1 MIRKSV
7 YSVVSTSLLVLVLSS
22 ITSCTLIPDS
32 EMAPPKPLVVPPAK
46 QKSAQDDEV
55 TQRRDEK
62 ENRFTSGPVANP
74 GNANVKAMENVA
86 LFPADESPEISLS
99 IDALPLPSFINEVFA
114 NELKLD
120 FQMAPDVANKED
132 LVTLRV
138 TDPRNRQE
146 IFELGRQVLASYG
159 VLIIQQG
166 DLLKFVLGG
175 GKNSPFEPPLIVT
188 GNALPSVPATHRPIF
203 LVRTLNV
210 VSANDAANM
219 LQTVFQGQ
227 SLKINQ
233 DGRRNA
239 VTLNGSPDLVQSA
252 ADVLTMLD
260 RPNMKGRY
268 SLRVDPLYTD
278 ADTLSRSMQATMSAQ
293 GYDVGGVTNNITLVP
308 IKELNALFAFAPDS
322 SSLSLVRQWAEQL
335 DKVAIRS
342 NHKDGFYWYKV
353 RNTSAAELASTL
365 NAAMNGGSSNSTLPN
380 NDATATSRQS
390 QSQTRTPGGAST
402 RAVGGQGGA
411 VVSGAFVV
419 DQARNMLLFRG
430 EADRW
435 QEMLPLIREL
445 DQAPTQVLVEVIV
458 AEITLTDE
466 FKFGMEW
473 ALKEVSAGGA
483 KGELKSVFGEDGVPG
498 SGVGGTGLVWSSLSN
513 SGMTRLALNAFASN
527 NNVSILQ
534 TPKILV
540 RSGQSASVSVGQQI
554 PLLVSQTVTDEQVD
568 GDTGTRQSVEYRD
581 TGISLTVIPTV
592 YSDGRIDLDIQQEVS
607 GASVDQSKVNLT
619 PIVSSRSIN
628 TSLSLR
634 DGGSVLLGG
643 LITKEQTKGNSRI
656 PVLGSLPVLGH
667 LFRTDSTSAGTTE
680 LMMLVVP
687 YLVREPEQAEA
698 LTKSFREQ
706 LHIPQ

>member
-1 MIRKSV
+1 MIRKFNRSLI
-7 YSVVSTSLLVLVLSS
+7 STGLLALMLSS
-22 ITSCTLIPDS
+22 ITSCTLIPES

-46 QKSAQDDEV
+46 TKESSSDDRSQTGPREAA
-55 TQRRDEK
+55 
-62 ENRFTSGPVANP
+62 RFTSGPVSNP
-74 GNANVKAMENVA
+74 GSASVKALESAVI
-86 LFPADESPEISLS
+86 FPADETPEISLS
-99 IDALPLPSFINEVFA
+99 IDAMPIPSFINEVFA

-146 IFELGRQVLASYG
+146 IFELARQVLASYG
-159 VLIIQQG
+159 VLIVQQG
-166 DLLKFVLGG
+166 DLLRFVLGG
-175 GKNSPFEPPLIVT
+175 GKNTPFEPPLIVT
-188 GNALPSVPATHRPIF
+188 GNALPSVPSTHRPIF

-210 VSANDAANM
+210 VSANDAATM
-219 LQTVFQGQ
+219 LQTIFQGQ
-227 SLKINQ
+227 QLRINQ

-239 VTLNGSPDLVQSA
+239 VTLNGAPDLVQSA
-252 ADVLTMLD
+252 ADVLSMLD

-268 SLRVDPLYTD
+268 SLRIDPLYTD
-278 ADTLSRSMQATMSAQ
+278 ADTLSRSMQSTMSAQ
-293 GYDVGGVTNNITLVP
+293 GYDVGGVTSNITLVP
-308 IKELNALFAFAPDS
+308 VKELNAVFAFAPDA
-322 SSLSLVRQWAEQL
+322 SSLSLIRQWAEQL
-335 DKVAIRS
+335 DKVATRS

-353 RNTSAAELASTL
+353 RNTSAAELATTL
-365 NAAMNGGSSNSTLPN
+365 NAAMNGSSSNNSAVPDTN
-380 NDATATSRQS
+380 QSARQP
-390 QSQTRTPGGAST
+390 QGRTPGGAT
-402 RAVGGQGGA
+402 IGGLGTSRGA
-411 VVSGAFVV
+411 TVSGSFVV

-445 DQAPTQVLVEVIV
+445 DQAPAQVLVEVIV

-483 KGELKSVFGEDGVPG
+483 KGELKSVFGGDGSPG

-513 SGMTRLALNAFASN
+513 SGLTRLALNAFASN

-540 RSGQSASVSVGQQI
+540 RSGQPASVAVGQQI
-554 PLLVSQTVTDEQVD
+554 PLLVSQTVTDEQVN
-568 GDTGTRQSVEYRD
+568 GDSGTRQSVEYRD
-581 TGISLTVIPTV
+581 TGISLTVVPTV

-619 PIVSSRSIN
+619 PIVSSRSIS

-643 LITKEQTKGNSRI
+643 LITKEQTRGNSRI

-706 LHIPQ
+706 LQIPQ

>member
-1 MIRKSV
+1 MSGNLGLLMAR
-7 YSVVSTSLLVLVLSS
+7 VSILLIFIVTIS
-22 ITSCTLIPDS
+22 SCTLIPDS
-32 EMAPPKPLVVPPAK
+32 EMAPPAPLTSNTVALEDARVEQLTTAK
-46 QKSAQDDEV
+46 NEPSQ
-55 TQRRDEK
+55 
-62 ENRFTSGPVANP
+62 RFTNAPTANA
-74 GNANVKAMENVA
+74 GSNRIESLESAV
-86 LFPADESPEISLS
+86 LFPADEPPSISLGV
-99 IDALPLPSFINEVFA
+99 DGLPLPAFINEVFA

-120 FQMAPDVANKED
+120 FQLAPEVANKED

-138 TDPRNRQE
+138 TEPRNRQE
-146 IFELGRQVLASYG
+146 IFELARQVLANYG
-159 VLIIQQG
+159 VVIVQQG
-166 DLLKFVLGG
+166 DLLRFVLGG

-188 GNALPSVPATHRPIF
+188 GSALPSVPSTHRPIF

-210 VSANDAANM
+210 VSANDAATM

-227 SLKINQ
+227 QLKINQ
-233 DGRRNA
+233 DSRRNA
-239 VTLNGSPDLVQSA
+239 VTLNGTPDLVQSA
-252 ADVLTMLD
+252 ADVLAMLD

-268 SLRVDPLYTD
+268 SLRIDPLYTD
-278 ADTLSRSMQATMSAQ
+278 AETLSRSMQATMSAQ
-293 GYDVGGVTNNITLVP
+293 GYDVGGVTSNITLVP
-308 IKELNALFAFAPDS
+308 IKELNAMFAFTPDAG
-322 SSLSLVRQWAEQL
+322 SLALVRQWAEQL

-342 NHKDGFYWYKV
+342 NHKDGFYWYRV

-365 NAAMNGGSSNSTLPN
+365 NAAMNGGG
-380 NDATATSRQS
+380 ATGVSGGANES
-390 QSQTRTPGGAST
+390 QVQARTAQGRTAGGAST
-402 RAVGGQGGA
+402 AGVGSNKTA
-411 VVSGAFVV
+411 VVTGSFVV
-419 DQARNMLLFRG
+419 DPARNMLLFRG

-445 DQAPTQVLVEVIV
+445 DQAPAQVLVEVIV
-458 AEITLTDE
+458 AEVTLTDE

-473 ALKEVSAGGA
+473 ALKEVSAAGA
-483 KGELKSVFGEDGVPG
+483 NGELKSVFGEDGAPG

-540 RSGQSASVSVGQQI
+540 RSGQSATVAVGQQI
-554 PLLVSQTVTDEQVD
+554 PLLVSQTVTNEQVD

-581 TGISLTVIPTV
+581 TGISLTVVPTV
-592 YSDGRIDLDIQQEVS
+592 FSDGRIDLDIQQEVS
-607 GASVDQSKVNLT
+607 GASIDQSKVNLT
-619 PIVSSRSIN
+619 PIVSSRSIT

-656 PVLGSLPVLGH
+656 PVLGSFPVLGH

-680 LMMLVVP
+680 LMILVVP
-687 YLVREPEQAEA
+687 YLVKEPEQAEA

-706 LHIPQ
+706 LHMPQ